1 MIATHED
8 EDPGPLP
15 AATLEALDAA
25 TAAIAEAVSLD
36 AVLQVIA
43 DRIRPLV
50 GARYAALGIVRPDQ
64 RIARF
69 ITSGMDVDTRRAI
82 GPPPTGHGLLGLLI
96 RERRSIRVDDVMSDP
111 RRSGFPPNHPP
122 MHSFL
127 GVPVVLGDQ
136 PVGNLYL
143 TEKID
148 APRFSLADQALVET
162 FARQAAM
169 AIHTARLHADLEQLA
184 VLRERERIGRDLHDG
199 IIQSLY
205 GVGLF
210 LEDVPDIMTSDQD
223 EAAARVDR
231 AIDAIHG
238 SIRDIRGFILGLHD
252 DPDGGTDLVDG
263 IRRLGEELRRA
274 SAASIAVEVAPD
286 AHQDLARLDATHDRE
301 LLSILR
307 EAVSNVARHAGA
319 RNVQLRLSTDADG
332 LELAVIDD
340 GRGFDAARATPGG
353 HHGIANMRARATAVG
368 ATLDL
373 TSEPGS
379 GTQVRLRRPW
389 PQAEQED
396 DVHDA

>member
-1 MIATHED
+1 MAGTHED
-8 EDPGPLP
+8 ADEAPGPLR

-69 ITSGMDVDTRRAI
+69 ITSGMDAETRRAI
-82 GPPPTGHGLLGLLI
+82 GPLPTGHGLLGLLI
-96 RERRSIRVDDVMSDP
+96 RERQSIRVDDVMSDP

-127 GVPVVLGDQ
+127 GVPVVLGDR

-148 APRFSLADQALVET
+148 APRFSLADQRLVET

-169 AIHTARLHADLEQLA
+169 AIHTARLHTDLEQLA

-199 IIQSLY
+199 VIQSLY

-210 LEDVPDIMTSDQD
+210 LEDVPDMMTTDQD

-252 DPDGGTDLVDG
+252 DPDGGTDLAAG
-263 IRRLGEELRRA
+263 LRRLAEELRRA
-274 SAASIAVEVAPD
+274 SPAEVTVETAHD
-286 AHQDLARLDATHDRE
+286 AHVDPAVARE
-301 LLSILR
+301 LLSIVR
-307 EAVSNVARHAGA
+307 EAVSNVARHARA
-319 RNVQLRLSTDADG
+319 RHIELRLVEAAETMEVVVS
-332 LELAVIDD
+332 DD
-340 GRGFDAARATPGG
+340 GCGFDPIRATPAG
-353 HHGIANMRARATAVG
+353 HHGITNMRARASAVG
-368 ATLDL
+368 ATLEL
-373 TSEPGS
+373 TSAPGT
-379 GTQVRLRRPW
+379 GTQVRVWWRRTHG
-389 PQAEQED
+389 EQED
-396 DVHDA
+396 DDHDA